1 MRVNQAE
8 HKVTTMCRVLE
19 VSSSGYYAWLNREP
33 SSRAKANEELTAKM
47 HEIHDFSRGTYGAPR
62 MHEELKARQVNVG
75 RHRVARVMKAAG
87 LRGVCR
93 RKGRRTTVRD
103 ERARPAPDLVE
114 REFSASAP
122 DQLWVA
128 DITFVPTWAGFFFL
142 AMVLDV
148 FSRRIVGW
156 AMATHMRT
164 ELVLDALEMALTQRR
179 PDEVIHHSDQGSQY
193 TSIAFGKRC
202 HHYDVRPSMGSV
214 GDCYD
219 NAMAES
225 FFATLECELIERV
238 TMRKPAEGMREV
250 FSFIEGW
257 YNPHRRHSSLGYLS
271 PIEYERCYHEALDAT
286 PVLLVNPI
294 IQTSHPPIAP
304 GID

>member
-8 HKVTTMCRVLE
+8 HKVATMCRVLN

-33 SSRAKANEELTAKM
+33 SARAKANEELTAKM
-47 HEIHDFSRGTYGAPR
+47 REIHDFSRGTYGAPR
-62 MHEELKARQVNVG
+62 MHEELKARQVKVG

-93 RKGRRTTVRD
+93 RKGWRTTVRD

-114 REFSASAP
+114 RDFSASAP

-128 DITFVPTWAGFFFL
+128 DATYVPTWSGFFFL

-156 AMATHMRT
+156 AMATHLRT
-164 ELVLDALEMALTQRR
+164 ELMLDALEMALTQRR

-202 HHYDVRPSMGSV
+202 RQYGVRPSMGSV

-225 FFATLECELIERV
+225 FFATLECELIDRV
-238 TMRKPAEGMREV
+238 TMRNPTEGMREV

-271 PIEYERCYHEALDAT
+271 PMEYERRHHKELDT
-286 PVLLVNPI
+286 IPMLYVNPLI
-294 IQTSHPPIAP
+294 KTSQPPTVLS
-304 GID
+304 ID